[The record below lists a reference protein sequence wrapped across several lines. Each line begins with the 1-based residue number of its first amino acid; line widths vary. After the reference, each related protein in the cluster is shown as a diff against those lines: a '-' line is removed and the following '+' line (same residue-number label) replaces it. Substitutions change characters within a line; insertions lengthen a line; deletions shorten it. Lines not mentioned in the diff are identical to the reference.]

1 MRVTIISHSSL
12 ERAILTS
19 IRLGM
24 GLHCRQLIDPR
35 KETPCRI
42 EPSFPLPRL
51 PSLASRVFRLMP
63 WRIEAQV
70 AWAALM
76 WAASIAAAAIA
87 EAMRAVA
94 LGWALAPLPS
104 VQR

>member
-1 MRVTIISHSSL
+1 
-12 ERAILTS
+12 
-19 IRLGM
+19 
-24 GLHCRQLIDPR
+24 
-35 KETPCRI
+35 
-42 EPSFPLPRL
+42 
-51 PSLASRVFRLMP
+51 MP